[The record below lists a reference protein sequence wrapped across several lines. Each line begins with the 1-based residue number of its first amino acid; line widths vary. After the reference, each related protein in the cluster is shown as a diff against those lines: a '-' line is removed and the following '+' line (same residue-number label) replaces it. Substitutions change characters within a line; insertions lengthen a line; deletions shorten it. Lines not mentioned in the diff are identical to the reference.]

1 MTFKDWRVRIE
12 DMIEAIER
20 IRRYTEGMDE
30 ARFIADDR
38 TVDAVVRNLEIIGE
52 AAKRVPSSVAERH
65 PEIPWSR
72 MSEMRN
78 ILVHEYHSVDP
89 SIIFDTAR
97 HDLPPLLA
105 PLRSMLADKNGNGNG
120 NGG

>member
-20 IRRYTEGMDE
+20 IRRYIDGMDE
-30 ARFIADDR
+30 RRFVADDR

-52 AAKRVPSSVAERH
+52 AAKRVPAQVAERH
-65 PEIPWSR
+65 PNIPWNR
-72 MSEMRN
+72 MTEMRN

-89 SIIFDTAR
+89 CIVFDSAR
-97 HDLPPLLA
+97 HDLPPLLG
-105 PLRSMLADKNGNGNG
+105 PLKSLLNEKNGNGG
-120 NGG
+120 

>member
-1 MTFKDWRVRIE
+1 MSFKDWRVRVE

-20 IRRYTEGMDE
+20 IRRYADGMDVK
-30 ARFIADDR
+30 AFVADDR
-38 TVDAVVRNLEIIGE
+38 TIDAVIRNLEILGE
-52 AAKRVPSSVAERH
+52 AAKRVPSQVTEAH

-89 SIIFDTAR
+89 SIVYDSVR
-97 HDLPPLLA
+97 HDLPPLLG
-105 PLRSMLADKNGNGNG
+105 PLRNLLAR